1 MMVVRAFLR
10 CKDSVEGATFRAREC
25 KDSPLC
31 QRFISRRK
39 AQDER
44 DAAGGY
50 TKIGARNIIPR
61 SEKHL
66 RPNSEGHTVRFA
78 TFYS

>member
-10 CKDSVEGATFRAREC
+10 CKDSVEGATFLARA
-25 KDSPLC
+25 PLC